1 MQETSNSRHY
11 LVALLLGIVGLLI
24 ILVFVSLRSQADQTS
39 TQATISN
46 ATPEFV
52 AGSIGVSDGSTSPT
66 TSEAT
71 VNLSTESGTSTIY
84 AFAEYRDYNG
94 CSTVSSA
101 NGFIYH
107 STISNCGTP
116 GSQNDLNCYMDGTAY
131 SMSGA
136 TCTLNTAG
144 LDSCDS
150 SSDTEGDIICS
161 FDVWS
166 FADATNAGSQ
176 YANNNWVAGFTVTDS
191 SDAVA
196 ATSTAT
202 FELAELAA
210 LTINTTSMNFG
221 SLSLGQVSPTSTV
234 VITNSGND
242 NTLGVTTDGN
252 NWACTLGA
260 FSSEYLRISTTSP
273 NVDWGTLASSAMD
286 TTAKN
291 IGVSIAKQT
300 TSGTASTLSSYW
312 WLKIPASGDLGGSS
326 ASSTLSGT
334 CSTTLDFVN
343 T

>member
-46 ATPEFV
+46 ATPEIV
-52 AGSIGVSDGSTSPT
+52 SGSIGVSDGSTTVT

-107 STISNCGTP
+107 STISNCGTN

-131 SMSGA
+131 TMPGA
-136 TCTLNTAG
+136 TCTMNTAG
-144 LDSCDS
+144 LDACSG
-150 SSDTEGDIICS
+150 SSDTEGDIFCE
-161 FDVWS
+161 FHVRS

-191 SDAVA
+191 DSAIT
-196 ATSTAT
+196 ATTTAT

-210 LTINTTSMNFG
+210 LTINTSSMNFG
-221 SLSLGQVSPTSTV
+221 SLALGQVSGTSTV
-234 VITNSGND
+234 IITNSGND

-252 NWACTLGA
+252 NWACTLGS
-260 FSSEYLRISTTSP
+260 FSSDYLRLSTSSP
-273 NVDWGTLASSAMD
+273 NTNFTNAFAMD

-312 WLKIPASGDLGGSS
+312 WLKIPASGDLGGVL